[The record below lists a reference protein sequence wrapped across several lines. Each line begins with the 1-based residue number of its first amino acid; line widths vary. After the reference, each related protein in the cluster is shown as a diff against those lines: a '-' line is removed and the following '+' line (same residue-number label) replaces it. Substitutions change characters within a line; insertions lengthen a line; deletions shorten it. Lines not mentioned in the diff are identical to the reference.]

1 MPPPKKTYEFRVEA
15 GDRGERIDR
24 FLARKLPDFSRSYI
38 QKLIEKQLV
47 RVDTRTVKP
56 SFKLEAN
63 QHIVVEIPPPEETE
77 IKPQPIPLD
86 VVYEDDH
93 LLVIHKP
100 AGLVVHPG
108 AGVREGTLVNALMYH
123 CRDLSGVGGRLRPGI
138 VHRLDKNTSGLLVV
152 AKDDRTHLGLQK
164 QFAEKTARREYRAL
178 VWGRLKEP
186 SGRIETLVGRSPGD
200 RKKFTVTRE
209 GKLAITL
216 YQVERYYAFL
226 TLVRVQLKTGRS
238 HQIRIHFKHIHHPVF
253 GDPEYGG
260 RNKQLNRLT
269 HLSEKRLAQQLLK
282 IMPRQALH
290 AYKLGFVH
298 PITGKSMVFE
308 IDLPEDFQQVL
319 AVLEAH
325 SATEEEKEFS

>member
-1 MPPPKKTYEFRVEA
+1 MPRPKKTYEFRVTV

-24 FLARKLPDFSRSYI
+24 FLARKMPNFSRSYI
-38 QKLIEKQLV
+38 QKLIEKQQV
-47 RVDTRTVKP
+47 RVDARTVKP
-56 SFKLEAN
+56 AFKLETD
-63 QHIVVEIPPPEETE
+63 QYIVVEIPPPEETE

-86 VVYEDDH
+86 IVYEDNH

-108 AGVREGTLVNALMYH
+108 AGVQDATLVNALMYH

-164 QFAEKTARREYRAL
+164 QFAEKTALREYRAL

-186 SGRIETLVGRSPGD
+186 SGRIETLVGRSPGN
-200 RKKFTVTRE
+200 RKKFTVTQQ

-216 YQVERYYAFL
+216 YQTEQDYAFL

-260 RNKQLNRLT
+260 RTKQLNHLV
-269 HLSEKRLAQQLLK
+269 HLSDRRLAQKLLK

-298 PITGKSMVFE
+298 PISGEPMEFE
-308 IDLPEDFQQVL
+308 IDLPPDFRQVL
-319 AVLEAH
+319 AILKASCPTKPGEA
-325 SATEEEKEFS
+325 ST